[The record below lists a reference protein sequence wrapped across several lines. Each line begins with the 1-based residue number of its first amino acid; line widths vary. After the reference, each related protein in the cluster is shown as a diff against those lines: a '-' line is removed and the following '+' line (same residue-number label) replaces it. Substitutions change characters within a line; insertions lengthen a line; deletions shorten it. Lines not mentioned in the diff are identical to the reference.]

1 MGRAVGGVCQCSS
14 QGSMQW
20 DWAGLY
26 DVCQCSSQG
35 SMQYMSSCLRSVYLF
50 VFGYFVQ
57 RRESMC
63 GFLIVFGCLKFYFA
77 ETCNGIGQGCM
88 MSVSVQVRDSCS
100 PHMYSCNLACQP
112 VLSLC
117 LDERQLQNIVSRATM
132 SSLAVNKPCW
142 LPLHTRE
149 VRRQ

>member
-1 MGRAVGGVCQCSS
+1 
-14 QGSMQW
+14 MQW

-63 GFLIVFGCLKFYFA
+63 GFLIVFGCLKFLFCRNLQWNRAGLYDV
-77 ETCNGIGQGCM
+77 CQCSSQGFM
-88 MSVSVQVRDSCS
+88 QSTHV
-100 PHMYSCNLACQP
+100 
-112 VLSLC
+112 
-117 LDERQLQNIVSRATM
+117 QLQLGMSTCSELVS
-132 SSLAVNKPCW
+132 
-142 LPLHTRE
+142 
-149 VRRQ
+149 